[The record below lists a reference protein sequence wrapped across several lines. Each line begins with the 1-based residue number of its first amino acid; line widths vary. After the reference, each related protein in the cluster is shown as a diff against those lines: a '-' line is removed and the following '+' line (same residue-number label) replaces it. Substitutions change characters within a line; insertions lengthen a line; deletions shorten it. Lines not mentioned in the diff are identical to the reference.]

1 VYVSYICTELWICK
15 KELFQTNSDLQSFF
29 LGLNARQQQYGGSH
43 AYTCIHNIIIYI
55 IRVYTYIWICIY
67 TYKQCETVRMSP
79 TFLQSSEY
87 IYIYI
92 HMNMYICIYVHT
104 YEYIYTH
111 KHVSNVKQ
119 RNMDVS
125 NIFDVLHC
133 YQDPW
138 IRLFLYIYLKS
149 CVCVWTY
156 IHTFTTPQTSM
167 DVYSFIYIIMQ
178 ICAKYKY
185 SHILAVLHCFTR
197 SMDSYFLIYTS
208 IDVCMCIG
216 IWFVYVHRCMFI
228 HTRIRMQP

>member
-43 AYTCIHNIIIYI
+43 AYTYIHNIIIYI

-92 HMNMYICIYVHT
+92 HINMYICIYVHT

-138 IRLFLYIYLKS
+138 IRLFLYIYLTS

-156 IHTFTTPQTSM
+156 IHTFTTPQTSI
-167 DVYSFIYIIMQ
+167 DVYVFIYIIMQ

-185 SHILAVLHCFTR
+185 FSHSRCFALFYKIHGLVFF
-197 SMDSYFLIYTS
+197 DIY
-208 IDVCMCIG
+208 IYWC
-216 IWFVYVHRCMFI
+216 VYVHRYMICVCA
-228 HTRIRMQP
+228 